1 MTSPRLYNCRC
12 IRNPEII
19 PNRSSGMYGRTIT
32 ATATGPTPPARPQT
46 IRAVLSRST
55 CDRVA
60 VTYSYIS
67 DYWSR
72 ATFTFAG
79 QEAANGLE
87 DKQPAKPSNFHSTS
101 IKKIAAVTTCGQQH
115 AAFLQF
121 VSIRC
126 LLRGQP
132 SRQQACPEL
141 GRRQGQSTR
150 CFHELPAYFLSCHS
164 TDGSARTGTPVRCG
178 HSEFENDW
186 RLYEPQWL

>member
-101 IKKIAAVTTCGQQH
+101 IKKKCSSNHMQPTTCS
-115 AAFLQF
+115 F
-121 VSIRC
+121 
-126 LLRGQP
+126 
-132 SRQQACPEL
+132 
-141 GRRQGQSTR
+141 STVR
-150 CFHELPAYFLSCHS
+150 FNSLPPQ
-164 TDGSARTGTPVRCG
+164 GSAIATAGVPGAR
-178 HSEFENDW
+178 
-186 RLYEPQWL
+186 PQTRVKHTLLP